1 MRSFQQAARQV
12 PQNRT
17 ALPTAFSPKSLTVH
31 AQIRTVSNSPAPYRI
46 EAQKNQDH
54 LTETMKAYFL
64 TVTLSVPTLPLLS
77 KVRSEIV
84 CSPGAS

>member
-17 ALPTAFSPKSLTVH
+17 ALPAAFSPKSLTVL

-54 LTETMKAYFL
+54 LTETVKSL
-64 TVTLSVPTLPLLS
+64 LPYGDAQCTDVATAV
-77 KVRSEIV
+77 KG
-84 CSPGAS
+84 PQ